1 MKTEIKLERS
11 KLSWSGSL
19 KTVIAYFVMV
29 LFFFLLKPGYLGASN
44 IRTILIQTALLG
56 IIGSGMTLAMFTG
69 GVDMS
74 VGAVAGVSTLAALYE
89 VAYGDMPLAVGL
101 LIGIGLAAAI
111 GLING
116 FCVSQL
122 GVAPFVATL
131 GTMFLAQGM
140 QYMFSDGGQAVSY
153 GIPKGFTF
161 LGAGS
166 LGPIPMPIIIYLVV
180 FIILFVVT
188 ELTPAGRYFRGTGL
202 NQFASE
208 LSGIRIRMYTLLSY
222 VICSLTAAILGLV
235 LCASQSYASPDHGN
249 SFMMDSLLAVLLGKT
264 LMNNKVSIYAT
275 AFGALFLRSFEN
287 GLSMIGLPVTLLSVC
302 KGILLVVVLLLT
314 WFVGKK
320 KGKK

>member
-1 MKTEIKLERS
+1 MKTEVLQKRS
-11 KLSWSGSL
+11 LGARLGSL
-19 KTVIAYFVMV
+19 KTVLAYFVVV
-29 LFFFLLKPGYLGASN
+29 LFFFLLKPGYLSGSN

-74 VGAVAGVSTLAALYE
+74 VGAVAGVSTLAALYD
-89 VAYGDMPLAVGL
+89 VAYGHMPLAVGL
-101 LIGIGLAAAI
+101 LLGFGIAIGI

-116 FCVSQL
+116 FCVSRL

-153 GIPKGFTF
+153 GIPASFTF

-180 FIILFVVT
+180 FAVLFVVT
-188 ELTPAGRYFRGTGL
+188 ELAPAGRYFRGTGL

-208 LSGIRIRMYTLLSY
+208 LSGVRIRMYTLLSY
-222 VICSLTAAILGLV
+222 VICSITAAILGLV
-235 LCASQSYASPDHGN
+235 LCASQSYASPDHGS
-249 SFMMDSLLAVLLGKT
+249 SFMMDSLLTVLLGKT
-264 LMNNKVSIYAT
+264 LINNKVSIYAT

-287 GLSMIGLPVTLLSVC
+287 GLSMIGLPVTLLNVC
-302 KGILLVVVLLLT
+302 KGVLLIAILLLT
-314 WFVGKK
+314 WLAGRKK
-320 KGKK
+320 KS

>member
-1 MKTEIKLERS
+1 
-11 KLSWSGSL
+11 
-19 KTVIAYFVMV
+19 
-29 LFFFLLKPGYLGASN
+29 
-44 IRTILIQTALLG
+44 
-56 IIGSGMTLAMFTG
+56 
-69 GVDMS
+69 
-74 VGAVAGVSTLAALYE
+74 
-89 VAYGDMPLAVGL
+89 
-101 LIGIGLAAAI
+101 
-111 GLING
+111 
-116 FCVSQL
+116 
-122 GVAPFVATL
+122 
-131 GTMFLAQGM
+131 
-140 QYMFSDGGQAVSY
+140 
-153 GIPKGFTF
+153 
-161 LGAGS
+161 
-166 LGPIPMPIIIYLVV
+166 MPIIIYLVV

-202 NQFASE
+202 NQFTSE

>member
-1 MKTEIKLERS
+1 MKTQAQLNNS
-11 KLSWSGSL
+11 KLSWLGSL
-19 KTVIAYFVMV
+19 KTVIAYIVMV
-29 LFFFLLKPGYLGASN
+29 LIFFAIKPGYLAGSN

-74 VGAVAGVSTLAALYE
+74 VGAVAGVSTLAALYD

-101 LIGIGLAAAI
+101 LLGIALAAGI

-153 GIPKGFTF
+153 GIPKSFTF

-166 LGPIPMPIIIYLVV
+166 LGPIPMPIVIYLIV
-180 FIILFVVT
+180 FAVLFVVT

-202 NQFASE
+202 NQFTSE
-208 LSGIRIRMYTLLSY
+208 LSGVRIRLYTLLSY
-222 VICSLTAAILGLV
+222 VICSLTAAVLGLV
-235 LCASQSYASPDHGN
+235 LCASQSYASPDHGS

-287 GLSMIGLPVTLLSVC
+287 GLSIIGLPVTLLNVC
-302 KGILLVVVLLLT
+302 KGILLVMVLLLT
-314 WFVGKK
+314 WLTGRKK
-320 KGKK
+320 SK

>member
-1 MKTEIKLERS
+1 MKTQAQLKDS
-11 KLSWSGSL
+11 KFSWLGTF
-19 KTVIAYFVMV
+19 KTVIAYIVMV
-29 LFFFLLKPGYLGASN
+29 LIFFVIKPGYLTGSN

-74 VGAVAGVSTLAALYE
+74 VGTVAGLSTLAALYD

-101 LIGIGLAAAI
+101 LLGIGLAAGI

-153 GIPKGFTF
+153 GIPKSFTF

-166 LGPIPMPIIIYLVV
+166 LGPIPMPIIIYLIV
-180 FIILFVVT
+180 FAVLFVIT

-202 NQFASE
+202 NQFTSE
-208 LSGIRIRMYTLLSY
+208 LSGVRIRLYTLLSY

-235 LCASQSYASPDHGN
+235 LCASQSYASPDHGS

-287 GLSMIGLPVTLLSVC
+287 GLSIIGLPVTLLNVC
-302 KGILLVVVLLLT
+302 KGILLVMVLLLT
-314 WFVGKK
+314 WLTGRKK
-320 KGKK
+320 SK

>member
-1 MKTEIKLERS
+1 MKTEVLQKRS
-11 KLSWSGSL
+11 LGARLGSL
-19 KTVIAYFVMV
+19 KTVLAYFVMV
-29 LFFFLLKPGYLGASN
+29 LFFFLLKPGYLSGSN

-74 VGAVAGVSTLAALYE
+74 VGAVAGVSTLAALYD
-89 VAYGDMPLAVGL
+89 VAYGHMPLAVGL
-101 LIGIGLAAAI
+101 LLGFGIAIGI

-116 FCVSQL
+116 FCVSRL

-153 GIPKGFTF
+153 GIPASFTF

-180 FIILFVVT
+180 FAVLFVVT
-188 ELTPAGRYFRGTGL
+188 ELAPAGRYFRGTGL

-208 LSGIRIRMYTLLSY
+208 LSGVRIRMYTLLSY
-222 VICSLTAAILGLV
+222 VICSITAAILGLV
-235 LCASQSYASPDHGN
+235 LCASQSYASPDHGS
-249 SFMMDSLLAVLLGKT
+249 SFMMDSLLTVLLGKT
-264 LMNNKVSIYAT
+264 LINNKVSIYAT

-287 GLSMIGLPVTLLSVC
+287 GLSMIGLPVTLLNVC
-302 KGILLVVVLLLT
+302 KGVLLIAILLLT
-314 WFVGKK
+314 WLAGRKK
-320 KGKK
+320 KS

>member
-131 GTMFLAQGM
+131 GTMFLAQGAVHVLRWR
-140 QYMFSDGGQAVSY
+140 SGGFLWYSQ
-153 GIPKGFTF
+153 GIHLPGCRQ
-161 LGAGS
+161 
-166 LGPIPMPIIIYLVV
+166 LGPHPHAHHHLPRCLYH
-180 FIILFVVT
+180 
-188 ELTPAGRYFRGTGL
+188 
-202 NQFASE
+202 
-208 LSGIRIRMYTLLSY
+208 
-222 VICSLTAAILGLV
+222 SL
-235 LCASQSYASPDHGN
+235 CCY
-249 SFMMDSLLAVLLGKT
+249 
-264 LMNNKVSIYAT
+264 
-275 AFGALFLRSFEN
+275 
-287 GLSMIGLPVTLLSVC
+287 
-302 KGILLVVVLLLT
+302 
-314 WFVGKK
+314 
-320 KGKK
+320 

>member
-1 MKTEIKLERS
+1 MKTEVLQKRS
-11 KLSWSGSL
+11 LGARLGSL
-19 KTVIAYFVMV
+19 KTVLAYFVMV
-29 LFFFLLKPGYLGASN
+29 LFFFLLKPGYLSGSN

-74 VGAVAGVSTLAALYE
+74 VGAVAGVSTLAALYD
-89 VAYGDMPLAVGL
+89 VAYGHMPLAVGL
-101 LIGIGLAAAI
+101 LLGFGTAIGI

-116 FCVSQL
+116 FCVSRL

-153 GIPKGFTF
+153 GIPASFTF

-180 FIILFVVT
+180 FAVLFVVT
-188 ELTPAGRYFRGTGL
+188 ELAPAGRYFRGTGL

-208 LSGIRIRMYTLLSY
+208 LSGVRIRMYTLLSY
-222 VICSLTAAILGLV
+222 VICSITAAILGLV
-235 LCASQSYASPDHGN
+235 LCASQSYASPDHGS
-249 SFMMDSLLAVLLGKT
+249 SFMMDSLLTVLLGKT
-264 LMNNKVSIYAT
+264 LINNKVSIYAT

-287 GLSMIGLPVTLLSVC
+287 GLSMIGLPVTLLNVC
-302 KGILLVVVLLLT
+302 KGILLIAILLLT
-314 WFVGKK
+314 WLAGRKK
-320 KGKK
+320 KS

>member
-1 MKTEIKLERS
+1 MKTQAQLNNS
-11 KLSWSGSL
+11 KLSWLGSL
-19 KTVIAYFVMV
+19 KTVIAYIVMV
-29 LFFFLLKPGYLGASN
+29 LIFFAIKPGYLAGSN

-74 VGAVAGVSTLAALYE
+74 VGAVAGVSTLAALYD

-101 LIGIGLAAAI
+101 LLGIALAVGI

-153 GIPKGFTF
+153 GIPKSFTF

-166 LGPIPMPIIIYLVV
+166 LGPIPMPIVIYLIV
-180 FIILFVVT
+180 FAALFVVT

-202 NQFASE
+202 NQFTSE
-208 LSGIRIRMYTLLSY
+208 LSGVRIRLYTLLSY
-222 VICSLTAAILGLV
+222 VICSLTAAVLGLV
-235 LCASQSYASPDHGN
+235 LCASQSYASPDHGS

-287 GLSMIGLPVTLLSVC
+287 GLSIIGLPVTLLNVC
-302 KGILLVVVLLLT
+302 KGILLVMVLLLT
-314 WFVGKK
+314 WLTGRKK
-320 KGKK
+320 SK

>member
-1 MKTEIKLERS
+1 MKTEVLQKRS
-11 KLSWSGSL
+11 LGARLGSL
-19 KTVIAYFVMV
+19 KTVLAYFVMV
-29 LFFFLLKPGYLGASN
+29 LFFFLLKPGYLSGSN

-74 VGAVAGVSTLAALYE
+74 VGAVAGVSTLAALYD
-89 VAYGDMPLAVGL
+89 VAYGHMPLAVGL
-101 LIGIGLAAAI
+101 LLGFGIAIGI

-116 FCVSQL
+116 FCVSRL

-131 GTMFLAQGM
+131 GTMFLAQGT

-153 GIPKGFTF
+153 GIPASFTF

-180 FIILFVVT
+180 FAVLFVVT
-188 ELTPAGRYFRGTGL
+188 ELAPAGRYFRGTGL

-208 LSGIRIRMYTLLSY
+208 LSGVRIRMYTLLSY
-222 VICSLTAAILGLV
+222 VICSITAAILGLV
-235 LCASQSYASPDHGN
+235 LCASQSYASPDHGS
-249 SFMMDSLLAVLLGKT
+249 SFMMDSLLTVLLGKT
-264 LMNNKVSIYAT
+264 LINNKVSIYAT

-287 GLSMIGLPVTLLSVC
+287 GLSMIGLPVTLLNVC
-302 KGILLVVVLLLT
+302 KGVLLIAILLLT
-314 WFVGKK
+314 WLAGRKK
-320 KGKK
+320 KS

>member
-1 MKTEIKLERS
+1 MKTQAQLNNS
-11 KLSWSGSL
+11 KLSWLGSL
-19 KTVIAYFVMV
+19 KTVIAYIVMV
-29 LFFFLLKPGYLGASN
+29 LIFFAIKPGYLAGSN

-74 VGAVAGVSTLAALYE
+74 VGAVAGVSTLAALYD

-101 LIGIGLAAAI
+101 LLGIALAAVI

-153 GIPKGFTF
+153 GIPKSFTF

-166 LGPIPMPIIIYLVV
+166 LGPIPMPIVIYLIV
-180 FIILFVVT
+180 FAALFVVT

-202 NQFASE
+202 NQFTSE
-208 LSGIRIRMYTLLSY
+208 LSGVRIRLYTLLSY
-222 VICSLTAAILGLV
+222 VICSLTAAVLGLV
-235 LCASQSYASPDHGN
+235 LCASQSYASPDHGS

-287 GLSMIGLPVTLLSVC
+287 GLSIIGLPVTLLNVC
-302 KGILLVVVLLLT
+302 KGILLVMVLLLT
-314 WFVGKK
+314 WLTGRKK
-320 KGKK
+320 SK

>member
-101 LIGIGLAAAI
+101 LIGIGLA
-111 GLING
+111 
-116 FCVSQL
+116 
-122 GVAPFVATL
+122 TL

-202 NQFASE
+202 NQFTSE
-208 LSGIRIRMYTLLSY
+208 LSGIRIRMYTLDGCNSGPGT
-222 VICSLTAAILGLV
+222 VCIPV
-235 LCASQSYASPDHGN
+235 LCFSGSRQ
-249 SFMMDSLLAVLLGKT
+249 LLYDG
-264 LMNNKVSIYAT
+264 
-275 AFGALFLRSFEN
+275 LFAGCSS
-287 GLSMIGLPVTLLSVC
+287 G
-302 KGILLVVVLLLT
+302 
-314 WFVGKK
+314 
-320 KGKK
+320 

>member
-1 MKTEIKLERS
+1 MKTEVLQKRS
-11 KLSWSGSL
+11 LGARLGSL
-19 KTVIAYFVMV
+19 KTVLAYFVMV
-29 LFFFLLKPGYLGASN
+29 LFFFLLKPGYLSGSN

-74 VGAVAGVSTLAALYE
+74 VGAVAGVSTLAALYD
-89 VAYGDMPLAVGL
+89 VAYGHMPLAVGL
-101 LIGIGLAAAI
+101 LLGFGIAIGI

-116 FCVSQL
+116 FCVSRL

-153 GIPKGFTF
+153 GIPASFTF

-180 FIILFVVT
+180 FAVLFVVT
-188 ELTPAGRYFRGTGL
+188 ELAPAGRYFRGTGL

-208 LSGIRIRMYTLLSY
+208 LSGVRIRMYTLLSY
-222 VICSLTAAILGLV
+222 VICSITAAILGLV
-235 LCASQSYASPDHGN
+235 LCASQSYASPDHGS
-249 SFMMDSLLAVLLGKT
+249 SFMMDSLLTVLLGKT
-264 LMNNKVSIYAT
+264 LINNKVSIYAT

-287 GLSMIGLPVTLLSVC
+287 GLSMIGLPVTLLNVC
-302 KGILLVVVLLLT
+302 KGILLIAILLLT
-314 WFVGKK
+314 WLAGRKK
-320 KGKK
+320 KS

>member
-1 MKTEIKLERS
+1 MKTEVLQKRS
-11 KLSWSGSL
+11 LGARLGSL
-19 KTVIAYFVMV
+19 KTVLAYFVMV
-29 LFFFLLKPGYLGASN
+29 LFFFLLKPGYLSGSN

-74 VGAVAGVSTLAALYE
+74 VGAVAGVSTLAALYD
-89 VAYGDMPLAVGL
+89 VAYGHMPLAVGL
-101 LIGIGLAAAI
+101 LLGFGIAIGI

-116 FCVSQL
+116 FCVSRL

-153 GIPKGFTF
+153 GIPASFTF

-180 FIILFVVT
+180 FAVLFVVS
-188 ELTPAGRYFRGTGL
+188 ELAPAGRYFRGTGL

-208 LSGIRIRMYTLLSY
+208 LSGVRIRMYTLLSY
-222 VICSLTAAILGLV
+222 VICSITAAILGLV
-235 LCASQSYASPDHGN
+235 LCASQSYASPDHGS
-249 SFMMDSLLAVLLGKT
+249 SFMMDSLLTVLLGKT
-264 LMNNKVSIYAT
+264 LINNKVSIYAT

-287 GLSMIGLPVTLLSVC
+287 GLSMIGLPVTLLNVC
-302 KGILLVVVLLLT
+302 KGVLLIAILLLT
-314 WFVGKK
+314 WLAGRKK
-320 KGKK
+320 KS

>member
-1 MKTEIKLERS
+1 MKTQAQLNNS
-11 KLSWSGSL
+11 KLSWLSSL
-19 KTVIAYFVMV
+19 KTVIAYIVMV
-29 LFFFLLKPGYLGASN
+29 LIFFAIKPGYLAGSN

-74 VGAVAGVSTLAALYE
+74 VGAVAGVSTLAALYD

-101 LIGIGLAAAI
+101 LLGIALAAVI

-153 GIPKGFTF
+153 GIPKSFTF

-166 LGPIPMPIIIYLVV
+166 LGPIPMPIVIYLIV
-180 FIILFVVT
+180 FAALFVVT

-202 NQFASE
+202 NQFTSE
-208 LSGIRIRMYTLLSY
+208 LSGVRIRLYTLLSY
-222 VICSLTAAILGLV
+222 VICSLTAAVLGLV
-235 LCASQSYASPDHGN
+235 LCASQSYASPDHGS

-287 GLSMIGLPVTLLSVC
+287 GLSIIGLPVTLLNVC
-302 KGILLVVVLLLT
+302 KGILLVMVLLLT
-314 WFVGKK
+314 WLTGRKK
-320 KGKK
+320 SK

>member
-1 MKTEIKLERS
+1 MKTEVLQKRS
-11 KLSWSGSL
+11 LGARLGSL
-19 KTVIAYFVMV
+19 KTVLAYFVMV
-29 LFFFLLKPGYLGASN
+29 LFFFLLKPGYLSGSN

-74 VGAVAGVSTLAALYE
+74 VGAVASVSTLAALYD
-89 VAYGDMPLAVGL
+89 VAYGHLPLAVGL
-101 LIGIGLAAAI
+101 LLGFGIAIGI

-116 FCVSQL
+116 FCVSRL

-153 GIPKGFTF
+153 GIPASFTF

-180 FIILFVVT
+180 FAVLFVVT
-188 ELTPAGRYFRGTGL
+188 ELAPAGRYFRGTGL

-208 LSGIRIRMYTLLSY
+208 LSGVRIRMYTLLSY
-222 VICSLTAAILGLV
+222 VICSITAAILGLV
-235 LCASQSYASPDHGN
+235 LCASQSYASPDHGS
-249 SFMMDSLLAVLLGKT
+249 SFMMDSLLTVLLGKT
-264 LMNNKVSIYAT
+264 LINNKVSIYAT

-287 GLSMIGLPVTLLSVC
+287 GLSMIGLPVTLLNVC
-302 KGILLVVVLLLT
+302 KGVLLIAILLLT
-314 WFVGKK
+314 WLAGRKK
-320 KGKK
+320 KS

>member
-1 MKTEIKLERS
+1 MKTQAQLNNS
-11 KLSWSGSL
+11 KLSWLGSL
-19 KTVIAYFVMV
+19 KTVIAYIVMV
-29 LFFFLLKPGYLGASN
+29 LIFFAIKPGYLAGSN

-74 VGAVAGVSTLAALYE
+74 VGAVAGVSTLAALYD

-101 LIGIGLAAAI
+101 LLGIALAVGI

-153 GIPKGFTF
+153 GIPKSFTF

-166 LGPIPMPIIIYLVV
+166 LGPIPMPIVIYLVV
-180 FIILFVVT
+180 FAALFVVT

-202 NQFASE
+202 NQFTSE
-208 LSGIRIRMYTLLSY
+208 LSGVRIRLYTLLSY
-222 VICSLTAAILGLV
+222 VICSLTAAVLGLV
-235 LCASQSYASPDHGN
+235 LCASQSYASPDHGS

-287 GLSMIGLPVTLLSVC
+287 GLSIIGLPVTLLNVC
-302 KGILLVVVLLLT
+302 KGILLVMVLLLT
-314 WFVGKK
+314 WLTGRKK
-320 KGKK
+320 SK